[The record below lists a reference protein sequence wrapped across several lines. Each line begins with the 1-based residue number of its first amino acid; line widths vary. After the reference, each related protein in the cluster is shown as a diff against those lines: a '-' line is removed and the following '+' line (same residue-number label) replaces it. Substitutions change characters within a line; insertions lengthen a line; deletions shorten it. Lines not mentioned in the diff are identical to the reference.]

1 MLRPVTPKVVP
12 GKSAHQ
18 PLVERH
24 AATVL
29 NGLSLA
35 RIVLGVPVIAL
46 ILLGPT
52 VRYCYA
58 AAAAVFTVAAATDF
72 LDGYL
77 ARRWHRTSDLGV
89 FLDTTADK
97 ILVSG
102 ALIALVAVGR
112 ASAWAAGVIIW
123 RELAVL
129 GLKAAAA
136 TGGTVIYPSF
146 WGKLKFNVQFVAVIL
161 ALFRYHHRIGPM
173 YLDQW
178 AMAVAAVVTVL
189 SAWSYLKNLPAL
201 LRGTGLKGT
210 GQ

>member
-1 MLRPVTPKVVP
+1 VSR
-12 GKSAHQ
+12 
-18 PLVERH
+18 RH
-24 AATVL
+24 AANVL

-52 VRYCYA
+52 TRYCFA
-58 AAAAVFTVAAATDF
+58 AAAALFTVAAATDF

-97 ILVSG
+97 MLVSG
-102 ALIALVAVGR
+102 ALIALVAVGH
-112 ASAWAAGVIIW
+112 ASPWAAAVIVW

-136 TGGTVIYPSF
+136 ASGTVVNPSF
-146 WGKLKFNVQFVAVIL
+146 WGKLKFNVQFVAIIL

-178 AMAVAAVVTVL
+178 AMAVAAAVTVL
-189 SAWSYLKNLPAL
+189 SAWSYFKSLPSL
-201 LRGTGLKGT
+201 LKGT
-210 GQ
+210 RA

>member
-1 MLRPVTPKVVP
+1 MLRPVTPEVVP
-12 GKSAHQ
+12 GKAAHQ
-18 PLVERH
+18 PRRRRQ
-24 AATVL
+24 AAGIL

-46 ILLGPT
+46 ILLGPSAG
-52 VRYCYA
+52 YCYA
-58 AAAAVFTVAAATDF
+58 AAAAVFALAAATDF

-77 ARRWHRTSDLGV
+77 ARRWHSTSNLGV

-97 ILVSG
+97 MLVSG

-112 ASAWAAGVIIW
+112 ASAWVAGVIVW
-123 RELAVL
+123 RELAIL

-136 TGGTVIYPSF
+136 TSGTVIYPSF

-178 AMAVAAVVTVL
+178 AMTVAAVVTVL
-189 SAWSYLKNLPAL
+189 SAWSYLKHLPTL
-201 LRGTGLKGT
+201 LKGS

>member
-1 MLRPVTPKVVP
+1 MLKPVTPEVVP
-12 GKSAHQ
+12 GKPVHQ
-18 PLVERH
+18 PTRHRH
-24 AATVL
+24 AASVL

-35 RIVLGVPVIAL
+35 RIVLGVPIIAL

-77 ARRWHRTSDLGV
+77 ARRWHSTSDLGV

-97 ILVSG
+97 MLVSG

-112 ASAWAAGVIIW
+112 ASSWAVAVIVW

-136 TGGTVIYPSF
+136 TNGTVIYPSF
-146 WGKLKFNVQFVAVIL
+146 WGKLKFNVQFVAIIL

-178 AMAVAAVVTVL
+178 ALAVAAVVTVL
-189 SAWSYLKNLPAL
+189 SAWSYFTRLPAL
-201 LRGTGLKGT
+201 LKGT
-210 GQ
+210 SQ